1 MVTRFFT
8 LLLFC
13 VLCSGCSG
21 QKLHIE
27 DNPELG
33 IIRFDTELY
42 QYLTNGEPDNYL
54 EKDIAFLNVFGEKV
68 LGIGATDS
76 LGFYDRLKKHFS
88 EPTLMGLYRD
98 VQEKFADTEELN
110 KELSQG
116 MSLLLAQF
124 RQLKQPRIYMHV
136 SGLNQNVIVTD
147 DILSLSADKYM
158 GADYPLYKNFF
169 YDYQLQLMVPT
180 RMAPD
185 YLLGFMM
192 ANFPFKG
199 NDDVLLDKILYEGK
213 LRYLL
218 SQFLPDRNEWECVGY
233 SEEEYAWCNKNR
245 SRIWKTILENQ
256 HLFTANY
263 LTTSQ
268 YLKEAPHT
276 AFLPVESPGRVG
288 IWLGYNII
296 CSYMKQRPDTSLQE
310 LIDFTDY
317 RELLKQSKYRP

>member
-1 MVTRFFT
+1 
-8 LLLFC
+8 
-13 VLCSGCSG
+13 
-21 QKLHIE
+21 
-27 DNPELG
+27 
-33 IIRFDTELY
+33 
-42 QYLTNGEPDNYL
+42 
-54 EKDIAFLNVFGEKV
+54 
-68 LGIGATDS
+68 
-76 LGFYDRLKKHFS
+76 
-88 EPTLMGLYRD
+88 LYRD
-98 VQEKFADTEELN
+98 VQEKFADLEALN

-116 MSLLLAQF
+116 MGLFLAQF
-124 RQLKQPRIYMHV
+124 PQIKQPQIYMHV

-147 DILSLSADKYM
+147 DILSLSADKYL

-169 YDYQLQLMVPT
+169 YDYQRQLMTPD

-192 ANFPFKG
+192 ANLPFKG

-213 LRYLL
+213 LRYILSHLL
-218 SQFLPDRNEWECVGY
+218 PANDEWEYVGY
-233 SEEEYAWCNKNR
+233 NVDEYEWCTKNR

-256 HLFTANY
+256 HLFSANY

-296 CSYMKQRPDTSLQE
+296 CSFMKHRPDTSLQE
-310 LIDFTDY
+310 LIDFTNY
-317 RELLKQSKYRP
+317 RELLKQSKYKP